1 MFVYHGPLTIGVPVI
16 CSNRASLPEV
26 GGAAAVYFD
35 PYSVE
40 DMVRKMVLV
49 TLDPQLQEEL
59 RQKGFENLRRFSR
72 IALEPWPYVMT
83 PWELVELT
91 GKPYDRMNELHQHLI
106 TLRGPGLEYL
116 FEYDEEERKFRA
128 IFNREI
134 VDAALKGENK

>member
-59 RQKGFENLRRFSR
+59 RQKGFENLRRFSWEKT
-72 IALEPWPYVMT
+72 AGQTLEVYRSAV
-83 PWELVELT
+83 V
-91 GKPYDRMNELHQHLI
+91 
-106 TLRGPGLEYL
+106 
-116 FEYDEEERKFRA
+116 
-128 IFNREI
+128 
-134 VDAALKGENK
+134 